1 MSDPVTI
8 DSRLPSSPLRSAYS
22 GHAPLYA
29 PDSVA
34 IWQSS
39 PTQSASTPQ
48 NYYDFDVEELSEGHA
63 DYPYHAQVLHPYEL
77 EEVDTP
83 IAHRSVNR
91 SVEIAEE
98 DVSQDTHESDSVA
111 HARRLRRIRWN
122 PVSRPSTSP
131 RSSPVP
137 SNPRKRLLSEALD
150 TDSDSEGFSSP
161 YTRSEPPRVR
171 RRIQGPAVASAM
183 ITPSTVSDASTPH
196 ATTATPT
203 SDELMDVDEQAA

>member
-1 MSDPVTI
+1 MSDPVAI
-8 DSRLPSSPLRSAYS
+8 ELRLPPSPHESAYS
-22 GHAPLYA
+22 GHAPLYE
-29 PDSVA
+29 PDSIA

-39 PTQSASTPQ
+39 PTQPASTPL
-48 NYYDFDVEELSEGHA
+48 NYYDFDVEELSENHA
-63 DYPYHAQVLHPYEL
+63 DYPHHAQVLHPYEL

-91 SVEIAEE
+91 SMEIAEE
-98 DVSQDTHESDSVA
+98 DVGQNTHESDSTA
-111 HARRLRRIRWN
+111 LARRLRRIRWN

-171 RRIQGPAVASAM
+171 RRIHGPAVASAM

-196 ATTATPT
+196 ATTVTPT